1 VVIAQKNLYDILTSE
16 QCIRYVHNI
25 KDLVNIELLFLRVKL
40 NLGEF

>member
-1 VVIAQKNLYDILTSE
+1 M
-16 QCIRYVHNI
+16 IRYVHNI